1 MNDLHFNFL
10 DRLEGEGYCIELVSL
25 SEGIC
30 QGGPMLGNL
39 KIDGKYFSSDSFG
52 GPMHVYKEKL
62 YIPKFKKSIFHGS
75 GFVLVSIDIVSKYQK
90 ELTNWK
96 DMVLVKSIKDD
107 VITYFT
113 DIENINE
120 STCNI

>member
-1 MNDLHFNFL
+1 MNDLHYNFL
-10 DRLEGEGYCIELVSL
+10 DRLEGEGYCIELKNL
-25 SEGIC
+25 FEGIC

-39 KIDGKYFSSDSFG
+39 KINGKYFSSDYFG

-62 YIPKFKKSIFHGS
+62 YIPKFKKSLFHGP
-75 GFVLVSIDIVSKYQK
+75 GFVLVSIDILSKEQK
-90 ELTNWK
+90 KLTTWK

-113 DIENINE
+113 NIENINE
-120 STCNI
+120 SSCNI